1 MALHNQ
7 FGEEAEAVAVKY
19 FIEQGY
25 EILFRNWRHPPYEI
39 DIIATK
45 NQMLH
50 IIEVK
55 ARKTSLFGYPEES
68 VGKKKIRNLMK
79 AADEFLFQNQQ
90 YRHIQFDILS
100 IVLAKNKEAEFFLI
114 EDVYYLG

>member
-7 FGEEAEAVAVKY
+7 LGEEAEAVAEKY
-19 FIEQGY
+19 FIEHGY
-25 EILFRNWRHPPYEI
+25 KILFQNWRHPPYEI

-45 NQMLH
+45 NEMLH

-55 ARKTSLFGYPEES
+55 ARKSSAYGFPEES

-79 AADEFLFQNQQ
+79 AADEFLFQNKQ

-100 IVLAKNKEAEFFLI
+100 IILTPNKDPEFFLI
-114 EDVYYLG
+114 EDVYCLG

>member
-19 FIEQGY
+19 FIEHGY
-25 EILFRNWRHPPYEI
+25 NVLFRNWRHPPYEI

-45 NQMLH
+45 NEMLH

-55 ARKTSLFGYPEES
+55 ARRSSAFGYPEES
-68 VGKKKIRNLMK
+68 VSKKKLRSIMK

-90 YRHIQFDILS
+90 YRHVQFDILS
-100 IVLAKNKEAEFFLI
+100 IVLPKDQEAEFFLI